1 MLRTITCVVVALLVA
16 GSLHSASAQ
25 TPTTA
30 APAASSTPA
39 AAKPSRM
46 KLTFEKLK
54 EMKAKWAANKPK
66 LKACRKEVKAKGL
79 VGDDRWFYIEDCMEK
94 T

>member
-1 MLRTITCVVVALLVA
+1 MLRTIACLVAVLFVA

-25 TPTTA
+25 TTTA
-30 APAASSTPA
+30 APAAT
-39 AAKPSRM
+39 AKPSRM
-46 KLTFEKLK
+46 KLTAEKLK
-54 EMKAKWAANKPK
+54 EMRAKWLANKGK
-66 LKACRKEVKAKGL
+66 LKVCRKEVKAKGL